1 MAALGSVQFTGFDL
15 VNSLYPE
22 LINTK
27 SAPLSP
33 DQDSISFIGLS
44 PDSNGSPA
52 PCCLPIPGDP
62 IVGIA
67 QKKRGVVV
75 HAIDCALLA
84 AFESKPNL
92 WLEVRWPSGTNK
104 PVHSTSIEVT
114 MVNSVGVLGRICT
127 LIGEQGAN
135 ISDLTFVM
143 RKPDFYKTVFEL
155 TVRDLKHL
163 HNIITSIQVDIDVS
177 EASRYRTNNIN
188 VK

>member
-33 DQDSISFIGLS
+33 EQDSINFIGLS

-67 QKKRGVVV
+67 QKKKGVVV
-75 HAIDCALLA
+75 HAIDCAQLA
-84 AFESKPNL
+84 AF
-92 WLEVRWPSGTNK
+92 
-104 PVHSTSIEVT
+104 
-114 MVNSVGVLGRICT
+114 
-127 LIGEQGAN
+127 
-135 ISDLTFVM
+135 
-143 RKPDFYKTVFEL
+143 
-155 TVRDLKHL
+155 
-163 HNIITSIQVDIDVS
+163 
-177 EASRYRTNNIN
+177 
-188 VK
+188 

>member
-1 MAALGSVQFTGFDL
+1 MQLKFAAEKLGLKDEDSVLAALGSVQFTGFDL

-27 SAPLSP
+27 KCTSFN
-33 DQDSISFIGLS
+33 DQDSINFIGLS

-67 QKKRGVVV
+67 KKKKGVVV

-92 WLEVRWPSGTNK
+92 WLEVRWPF
-104 PVHSTSIEVT
+104 
-114 MVNSVGVLGRICT
+114 R
-127 LIGEQGAN
+127 
-135 ISDLTFVM
+135 
-143 RKPDFYKTVFEL
+143 YK
-155 TVRDLKHL
+155 
-163 HNIITSIQVDIDVS
+163 
-177 EASRYRTNNIN
+177 
-188 VK
+188 